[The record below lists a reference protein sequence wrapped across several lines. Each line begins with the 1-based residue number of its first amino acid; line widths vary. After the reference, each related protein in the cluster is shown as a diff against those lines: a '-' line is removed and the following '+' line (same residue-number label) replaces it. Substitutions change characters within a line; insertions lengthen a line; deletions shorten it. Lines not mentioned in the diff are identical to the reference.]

1 MSEMI
6 QVPKGAQRRDE
17 LNQDWNRKSAWCFSE
32 SNLLPCQWCSGVGT
46 AVKPFLFSSNCQYV
60 ILQCLQLFQLFT
72 TANHK
77 HFFPLKIQFWNPN
90 PICTL
95 TKKRRVERVPSYFL
109 RQTQHLPR
117 GVIITVRKPFV
128 FSTQFE
134 LSRFL
139 SEKLLSYVILW

>member
-1 MSEMI
+1 MSEMS
-6 QVPKGAQRRDE
+6 QVPKGAQRRSE
-17 LNQDWNRKSAWCFSE
+17 IKSRLKSKIGLMLFWKQFTDAD
-32 SNLLPCQWCSGVGT
+32 VGT

>member
-1 MSEMI
+1 MSEMS
-6 QVPKGAQRRDE
+6 QVPKGAKRRSE
-17 LNQDWNRKSAWCFSE
+17 IKSRLKSKNRLDAFLKAIC
-32 SNLLPCQWCSGVGT
+32 CQWCSDVGT

-117 GVIITVRKPFV
+117 GVIITVRKPLF
-128 FSTQFE
+128 FE
-134 LSRFL
+134 LLSRFL